1 MNCSQDFH
9 QLTNL
14 LTDYINV
21 FVACRT
27 LNYLINLFSQFIRQT
42 SQLISLHL
50 EIYLSISHLH
60 SRKNDH

>member
-1 MNCSQDFH
+1 
-9 QLTNL
+9 LTNIL
-14 LTDYINV
+14 PDYIDG
-21 FVACRT
+21 FVACSK

-60 SRKNDH
+60 SRKKDH

>member
-14 LTDYINV
+14 LTYHINV
-21 FVACRT
+21 FVACCT

>member
-14 LTDYINV
+14 LTDHINV
-21 FVACRT
+21 FVACCT